1 MFKKAAVLLVILVTF
16 PMLWFSIY
24 DYRQAGPI
32 AQENLR
38 GLALSLTT
46 AVENLAAND
55 PSFKALHAFHP
66 VDVAYFAL
74 IDRSG
79 VYRFHSNKDL
89 IGIASDPKSAG
100 RTQLLSRSET
110 RVLLGTGERAYQFT
124 SPVTVQGEPLALVL
138 TLHTYRADAVIRRAR
153 LNATIVFGLVLA
165 GWLLCAVLI
174 RYARREESHKQEL
187 ARREALAKLGEMGA
201 LLAHEI
207 RNPLAGIKGFAQII
221 AAKPQEARNGPFA
234 QSIVTEAVR
243 LEALVNDL
251 LTYASNEPSASGDF
265 QLCNLLDHVL
275 SLLEPEARAQGVGIT
290 RECSGGVSARA
301 NRDRVEQ
308 ALLNLG
314 RNALQAM
321 PDGGMLRFTA
331 EGQGRETVITV
342 EDNGHG
348 IADEHRPHVFEPFF
362 TTKSRGTGLGLALCK
377 KIVEGNGGSIT
388 LHSREGEGTRVIL
401 SLPAATHK

>member
-46 AVENLAAND
+46 AIENLVAND
-55 PSFKALHAFHP
+55 PSFKPLHAFHP

-74 IDRSG
+74 IDRRG

-89 IGIASDPKSAG
+89 VGTAIDAKSADK
-100 RTQLLSRSET
+100 TQLLNRSET

-153 LNATIVFGLVLA
+153 LNATIVFGLVLS
-165 GWLLCAVLI
+165 GWLLCMVLI
-174 RYARREESHKQEL
+174 RYERREESHKQEL

-207 RNPLAGIKGFAQII
+207 RNPLAGIKGFAQVI
-221 AAKPQEARNGPFA
+221 AAKPQEARNGTFA

-251 LTYASNEPSASGDF
+251 LTYASNEPSVTEDF
-265 QLCNLLDHVL
+265 QLCELLDHVL
-275 SLLEPEARAQGVGIT
+275 SLLEPEARARGVEMT
-290 RECSGGVSARA
+290 KECAGEVSARA

-314 RNALQAM
+314 TNALQAM
-321 PDGGMLRFTA
+321 PDGGTLRFTA
-331 EGQGRETVITV
+331 QRQGRETVVTV
-342 EDNGHG
+342 EDSGHG

-362 TTKSRGTGLGLALCK
+362 TTKTRGTGLGLALCK

-388 LHSREGEGTRVIL
+388 LQSREGDGTRVIF

>member
-55 PSFKALHAFHP
+55 PSFKTLHTFHP

-74 IDRSG
+74 LDRRG

-89 IGIASDPKSAG
+89 IGTAASPKSDGKAP
-100 RTQLLSRSET
+100 TPTRSET

-124 SPVTVQGEPLALVL
+124 SPFTVQGEPLALVL

-153 LNATIVFGLVLA
+153 LNATIVFGLVVA
-165 GWLLCAVLI
+165 AWLLCAGLI

-207 RNPLAGIKGFAQII
+207 RNPLAGIKGFAQVI

-251 LTYASNEPSASGDF
+251 LTYASNEPATREDFRISG
-265 QLCNLLDHVL
+265 LLDHVL
-275 SLLEPEARAQGVGIT
+275 SLLEPEARAQGVTIT
-290 RECSGGVSARA
+290 TECSGDVSARA

-308 ALLNLG
+308 ALLNLS

-321 PDGGMLRFTA
+321 PGGGTLRLTA
-331 EGQGRETVITV
+331 KTEGSETVITV

-377 KIVEGNGGSIT
+377 KIVDENRGSIT
-388 LHSREGEGTRVIL
+388 LQSREGEGTTVTL
-401 SLPAATHK
+401 SLPAAVDR

>member
-46 AVENLAAND
+46 AIENLAAND
-55 PSFKALHAFHP
+55 PSFKPLHAFHP

-74 IDRSG
+74 IDRRG

-89 IGIASDPKSAG
+89 VGTAIDAKSSDKA
-100 RTQLLSRSET
+100 QLLNRSET

-153 LNATIVFGLVLA
+153 LNATIVFGLVLS
-165 GWLLCAVLI
+165 GWLLCMVLI
-174 RYARREESHKQEL
+174 RYERREESHKQEL

-207 RNPLAGIKGFAQII
+207 RNPLAGIKGFAQVI

-251 LTYASNEPSASGDF
+251 LTYASNEPAVTEDF
-265 QLCNLLDHVL
+265 QLCGLLDHVL
-275 SLLEPEARAQGVGIT
+275 SLLEPEARARGVEMT
-290 RECSGGVSARA
+290 KECAGEVSARA

-314 RNALQAM
+314 TNALQAM
-321 PDGGMLRFTA
+321 PDGGTLRFTA
-331 EGQGRETVITV
+331 ERQGRETVVTV
-342 EDNGHG
+342 EDSGHG

-362 TTKSRGTGLGLALCK
+362 TTKTRGTGLGLALCK

-388 LHSREGEGTRVIL
+388 LQSREGEGTRVIF